1 MYELSWAS
9 CVCFCVHRFS
19 IMSDLLH
26 VFMKKNLCISLFQS
40 KILIS
45 FVIPWMIPA
54 QSFTFAGAWVEK
66 KSPEIFLKKFILQYL
81 RMQQCFSNSNSKL
94 RCGLRVMPITFDC
107 KRCFLVNIWAFD
119 NLRFYSNH
127 AVSLLFLCL
136 WKSGCLI
143 GNLNLLET
151 NYWRYVSS

>member
-26 VFMKKNLCISLFQS
+26 VFMEKKPLHFLVSKQDFNLLCDPMNDTCSELYFCRS
-40 KILIS
+40 MS
-45 FVIPWMIPA
+45 R
-54 QSFTFAGAWVEK
+54 K

-81 RMQQCFSNSNSKL
+81 RMQQCFSKSNSKL